1 MPGIQDRH
9 ILTDRSVSTTEQ
21 LKYEAMQTLPNSE
34 TIYSSGERAI
44 LEAAETLFAEKGFDA
59 VSMSAIAKLANTS
72 KPNIYHHFKN
82 KNDLYLAV
90 MRAAV
95 QRSSVLL
102 DALEDAPGTFGQRL
116 SDFSVGQL
124 HNILTH
130 NRSTQ
135 LILRETLSGGTQNGQ
150 EIARHVV
157 EEVFSR
163 LVAMVQ
169 QGQQENEIRNDI
181 DPALAAFMVV
191 AANMFFFQ
199 ANPII
204 QTIPEIHFTND
215 APAFSAGVM
224 DILFNG
230 ILRQGEDK

>member
-102 DALEDAPGTFGQRL
+102 DALEDAPGTFWQRL

-215 APAFSAGVM
+215 APAFSAGVI

-230 ILRQGEDK
+230 ILKERENK

>member
-1 MPGIQDRH
+1 
-9 ILTDRSVSTTEQ
+9 
-21 LKYEAMQTLPNSE
+21 MQTQADNKAV
-34 TIYSSGERAI
+34 YSSGEQAI

-59 VSMSAIAKLANTS
+59 VSMSAIARLANTS

-82 KNDLYLAV
+82 KNELYLAV
-90 MRAAV
+90 MKAAV
-95 QRSSVLL
+95 QRSSMLL
-102 DALEDAPGTFGQRL
+102 DALEDAPGTFRQHL
-116 SDFSVGQL
+116 SDFSAGQL
-124 HNILTH
+124 NNILAH

-157 EEVFSR
+157 GEVFSR
-163 LVAMVQ
+163 LVAMVH
-169 QGQQENEIRNDI
+169 QGQQDNEFRDDI

-199 ANPII
+199 ASPIM
-204 QTIPEIHFTND
+204 QHIPEAHFTND
-215 APAFSAGVM
+215 ASTFSNGVM

-230 ILRQGEDK
+230 VLRKGEDK